1 MYSYICVVRYIYL
14 SFLMEPLLCSETGAL
29 QSQKT
34 FVFTWLLTVSG
45 AMTLHDY
52 PFKNNN
58 KRNKQIN
65 KNYMKNKGF
74 VLFHLQATRLV
85 LGV

>member
-14 SFLMEPLLCSETGAL
+14 SLEPLLCSETGAL

-45 AMTLHDY
+45 AMTL
-52 PFKNNN
+52 P
-58 KRNKQIN
+58 
-65 KNYMKNKGF
+65 
-74 VLFHLQATRLV
+74 
-85 LGV
+85 